1 MAEPL
6 RVFHLIKSLGRGG
19 AEVLLLEGLR
29 SADRDHFHYGYGYF
43 LPWKDAMVASIA
55 EQGGDVRCFAA
66 RSNLAI
72 LFSARRVAQHL
83 RCWRADVL
91 HCHLPIAGAVG
102 RIAGRLAGIPVVYTE
117 HNTLERYHQLTRR
130 LNLSTWLW
138 QNRVLAVSGDVAAS
152 LRRRA
157 APSIRV
163 QVVPNGVDVER
174 FNRTVVDGTSVR
186 QQYGIPATAPVVGSV
201 AVFRQQKQL
210 DDWLEAA
217 HLVRQRQSDVRFLLV
232 GDGPERER
240 LRARTRALQLDDVV
254 HFAGTHADV
263 RPFLAAMDV
272 FLISSIFEGLPVAL
286 LEAMSMQCGIVS
298 TSVGGIPEVV
308 RHRAN
313 GLLVDAGRPML
324 LAEAVLQMIRSA
336 ALRADCAR
344 AARQTVI
351 DGFSL
356 QRMTRQLERTY
367 FEVVQERRNGH

>member
-29 SADRDHFHYGYGYF
+29 VADHERFRYGYGYF
-43 LPWKDAMVASIA
+43 LPWKDAMVAPIA

-66 RSNLAI
+66 KNNVTI
-72 LFSARRVAQHL
+72 LLSAQRVAKHI
-83 RCWRADVL
+83 RGWRADIL

-102 RIAGRLAGIPVVYTE
+102 RLAGRLAGVPVVYTE

-130 LNLSTWLW
+130 LNLSTWSW
-138 QNRVLAVSGDVAAS
+138 QSRVIAVSSDVAAS
-152 LRRRA
+152 LRRRTG
-157 APSIRV
+157 PSVLV
-163 QVVPNGVDVER
+163 QVVPNGVDVHR
-174 FNRTVVDGTSVR
+174 FDRTIVDGVTVR
-186 QQYGIPATAPVVGSV
+186 KQHGIPTTAPVVGTV
-201 AVFRQQKQL
+201 AVFREQKRL

-217 HLVRQRQSDVRFLLV
+217 RLVRHRQADVHFLLV

-240 LRARTRALQLDDVV
+240 LHVRTRALHLEDVV
-254 HFAGTHADV
+254 HFAGAHTDV

-272 FLISSIFEGLPVAL
+272 FLVSSIFEGLPVAL

-324 LAEAVLQMIRSA
+324 LAEAVLQMIRSPS
-336 ALRADCAR
+336 LRADCAR

-367 FEVVQERRNGH
+367 VEVVQERRNGH